1 MAEPIQVSEVVRY
14 VKRQLDS
21 DPVLQQIAVIGEI
34 SNFKRYASGHC
45 YFTLKD
51 ESSRMKAVMFA
62 RDARTLNFEPTDG
75 MRVVVVARVT
85 MYESTGDVQLYVE
98 LMRQDGI
105 GMLFERYEARK
116 RELEAKGWF
125 AAERKRPLPAF
136 PERIGII
143 TSPKG
148 AALHDIAT
156 TLRRRAPHVA
166 ITFAPVAV
174 QGEKAAMQVASA
186 IHWMNERTDCDV
198 LIVGRG
204 GGSIEELWAFN
215 EDVVVEAIFASTI
228 PVISAVGHETDFT
241 LSDFVADMRAATPTA
256 AAELATA
263 TIEAQRKD
271 VERLTVQLTRSVTN
285 QMLSIRERLD
295 RATNSYGLKSPR
307 FTLLQKRE
315 RFEQAEIRLEQGV
328 TKQVTHAKHRL
339 ARSRQQ
345 LDVRQLAQTLQRNEE
360 RHRQFDGRLKRIQP
374 IERPMD
380 RFKAQIGRLNAV
392 SPLAVLAR
400 GYTFVEQDGTYVKDV
415 KQLHDGLV
423 TIRFRDGHAVAEVK
437 ERHDGEETRRTDV

>member
-1 MAEPIQVSEVVRY
+1 MANPIGVSEVVRY
-14 VKRQLDS
+14 VKRQLDD
-21 DPVLQQIAVIGEI
+21 DPILQQIAVIGEI

-51 ESSRMKAVMFA
+51 ESSRMKAIMFS
-62 RDARTLNFEPTDG
+62 RDARTLTFEPTDG
-75 MRVVVVARVT
+75 MKVIVVARVT
-85 MYESTGDVQLYVE
+85 MYEATGDVQLYVE
-98 LMRQDGI
+98 VMRQDGI
-105 GMLFERYEARK
+105 GILFERYEARK

-125 AAERKRPLPAF
+125 DAEHKKLLPVF
-136 PERIGII
+136 PERVGII

-174 QGEKAAMQVASA
+174 QGESAAMQVAKA
-186 IHWMNERTDCDV
+186 IRWMNDLTDCDV

-215 EDVVVEAIFASTI
+215 EDAVIEAIFQSEI

-241 LSDFVADMRAATPTA
+241 LSDFVADVRAATPTA

-271 VERLTVQLTRSVTN
+271 VEQLTVQLRRTVTT
-285 QMLSIRERLD
+285 QFDTVRDRLS
-295 RATNSYGLKSPR
+295 RAANSYGLKSPR
-307 FTLLQKRE
+307 FTVSQKRE

-328 TKQVTHAKHRL
+328 TKQLTLARHRL
-339 ARSRQQ
+339 AQTKQQ
-345 LDVRQLAQTLQRNEE
+345 LDVRDLVQTVQSHKEKHLQFNS
-360 RHRQFDGRLKRIQP
+360 RLKRIRP
-374 IERPMD
+374 LERPNE
-380 RFKAQIGRLNAV
+380 RFISQVSRLNAV

-400 GYTFVEQDGTYVKDV
+400 GFTLIEQDGTYIKDV
-415 KQLHDGLV
+415 KQLHDGPV
-423 TIRFRDGHAVAEVK
+423 IIRFRDGEAVAEVK
-437 ERHDGEETRRTDV
+437 ERHYGEETRRSDI

>member
-1 MAEPIQVSEVVRY
+1 MANPIQVSEVVRY
-14 VKRQLDS
+14 VKRQLDD
-21 DPVLQQIAVIGEI
+21 DPILQQLAVIGEI

-51 ESSRMKAVMFA
+51 ESSRMKAVMFS
-62 RDARTLNFEPTDG
+62 RDAWTLNFEPKDG
-75 MRVVVVARVT
+75 MNVIVVARVT
-85 MYESTGDVQLYVE
+85 MYESTGDIQLYVE

-174 QGEKAAMQVASA
+174 QGDQSAPQVASA
-186 IHWMNERTDCDV
+186 IRWMNERTDCDV

-215 EDVVVEAIFASTI
+215 EDVVVEAIHESRI

-241 LSDFVADMRAATPTA
+241 LADFVADVRAATPTA

-271 VERLTVQLTRSVTN
+271 VERLTAQLTRSVTN
-285 QMLSIRERLD
+285 QMSSIRERLG

-307 FTLLQKRE
+307 FTLTQKRE

-339 ARSRQQ
+339 AQSRQQ
-345 LDVRQLAQTLQRNEE
+345 LDVRKLAQTLRRNEE
-360 RHRQFDGRLKRIQP
+360 THRQFDGRLKRIRP
-374 IERPMD
+374 LERPTD
-380 RFKAQIGRLNAV
+380 RFAAQVGRLNAV

-400 GYTFVEQDGTYVKDV
+400 GYTLIEQDGTYVKDV

-423 TIRFRDGHAVAEVK
+423 TIRFRDGQAVAEVK
-437 ERHDGEETRRTDV
+437 ERHDGETTSRTDV

>member
-1 MAEPIQVSEVVRY
+1 MANPIQVSEVVRY
-14 VKRQLDS
+14 VKRQLDG
-21 DPVLQQIAVIGEI
+21 DPVLQQVAVIGEI

-51 ESSRMKAVMFA
+51 ESSRMKAVMFS
-62 RDARTLNFEPTDG
+62 RDARTLKFEPTDG
-75 MRVVVVARVT
+75 MNVVVVARVT

-105 GMLFERYEARK
+105 GILFERYEARK

-125 AAERKRPLPAF
+125 AVERKRLLPAF

-174 QGEKAAMQVASA
+174 QGDQSAPQVASA
-186 IHWMNERTDCDV
+186 IRWMNERTDCDV

-215 EDVVVEAIFASTI
+215 EDVVVEAIYHSEI

-241 LSDFVADMRAATPTA
+241 LADFVADVRAATPTA

-271 VERLTVQLTRSVTN
+271 VERLSRTLTRVVTT
-285 QMLSIRERLD
+285 QMASFRERVE
-295 RATNSYGLKSPR
+295 RMKNSYGLKSPR
-307 FTLLQKRE
+307 YTIMQKRE
-315 RFEQAEIRLEQGV
+315 RFAQAEIRLEQSA
-328 TKQVTHAKHRL
+328 TKQLMHARHRF
-339 ARSRQQ
+339 AASSQR
-345 LDVRQLAQTLQRNEE
+345 LDVRNLMQVFRTQDDRFRQYEGRLERIRPLERPTDQFAQLA
-360 RHRQFDGRLKRIQP
+360 GRLQS
-374 IERPMD
+374 
-380 RFKAQIGRLNAV
+380 V

-400 GYTFVEQDGTYVKDV
+400 GYTFVEQDGTYVKNV

>member
-1 MAEPIQVSEVVRY
+1 MANPIQVSEVVRY
-14 VKRQLDS
+14 VKRQLDD
-21 DPVLQQIAVIGEI
+21 DPILQQIAVVGEI

-51 ESSRMKAVMFA
+51 EASRMKAVMFS
-62 RDARTLNFEPTDG
+62 RDARTLTFEPTDG
-75 MRVVVVARVT
+75 MNVVVVARVT
-85 MYESTGDVQLYVE
+85 MYEATGDVQLYVE
-98 LMRQDGI
+98 LMRQDGV
-105 GMLFERYEARK
+105 GLLFERYEARK

-125 AAERKRPLPAF
+125 DAERKRSLPAF

-174 QGEKAAMQVASA
+174 QGDLAAPQVASA
-186 IHWMNERTDCDV
+186 IRWMNERTDCDV

-215 EDVVVEAIFASTI
+215 EDIVVEAIYNSTI

-241 LSDFVADMRAATPTA
+241 LADFVADLRAATPTA

-263 TIEAQRKD
+263 TIDAQRKD
-271 VERLTVQLTRSVTN
+271 VERLTMQLQRSVTN
-285 QMLSIRERLD
+285 QMTAVRDRLER
-295 RATNSYGLKSPR
+295 AANSYGLKSPR
-307 FTLLQKRE
+307 FTLSQKRD
-315 RFEQAEIRLEQGV
+315 RFAQAEIRLEQGV
-328 TKQVTHAKHRL
+328 TKQLTFARHRL
-339 ARSRQQ
+339 AQSQQ
-345 LDVRQLAQTLQRNEE
+345 RLDVRNLARALRTNDE
-360 RHRQFDGRLKRIQP
+360 RYRQF
-374 IERPMD
+374 E
-380 RFKAQIGRLNAV
+380 GRLNRIRPLERPTERFTAQAGRLHAV
-392 SPLAVLAR
+392 SPLAVLSR
-400 GYTFVEQDGTYVKDV
+400 GYTLTEQDGTYVKDV
-415 KQLHDGLV
+415 KQLHDGVV

-437 ERHDGEETRRTDV
+437 ERHYGEETRRTDV

>member
-14 VKRQLDS
+14 VKRQLDG

>member
-1 MAEPIQVSEVVRY
+1 MANPLPVSEVVRY
-14 VKRQLDS
+14 VKRQLDG
-21 DPVLQQIAVIGEI
+21 DPVLQQVAVIGEI

-62 RDARTLNFEPTDG
+62 RDAKTLTFDPTDG
-75 MRVVVVARVT
+75 MNVIVVARVT

-98 LMRQDGI
+98 LMRQDGV
-105 GMLFERYEARK
+105 GQLYERFEARK

-125 AAERKRPLPAF
+125 DDERKRPLPAF
-136 PERIGII
+136 PERIGIV

-174 QGEKAAMQVASA
+174 QGATSAPQVANA
-186 IHWMNERTDCDV
+186 IRWMNERTDCDV

-215 EDVVVEAIFASTI
+215 EDAVVEAIFESDI

-241 LSDFVADMRAATPTA
+241 LADFVADVRAATPTA

-271 VERLTVQLTRSVTN
+271 VERLGLQLHRVVTT
-285 QMLSIRERLD
+285 QVASLRERVE
-295 RATNSYGLKSPR
+295 RMQQSYGLKSPR
-307 FTLLQKRE
+307 YTILQKRE
-315 RFEQAEIRLEQGV
+315 RFSQAEIRLEQGV
-328 TKQVTHAKHRL
+328 LKQVAT
-339 ARSRQQ
+339 ARHQLVHSSQR
-345 LDVRQLAQTLQRNEE
+345 LDVRNLQHVFRAQQARFGQFEE
-360 RHRQFDGRLKRIQP
+360 RLVRLRPLERPTDQFARLTGRL
-374 IERPMD
+374 
-380 RFKAQIGRLNAV
+380 ASV

-400 GYTFVEQDGTYVKDV
+400 GYTLVEQDGSYVKDV

>member
-1 MAEPIQVSEVVRY
+1 MANPIQVSEVVRY
-14 VKRQLDS
+14 VKRQLDD
-21 DPVLQQIAVIGEI
+21 DPILQQLAVIGEI

-51 ESSRMKAVMFA
+51 ESSRMKAVMFS
-62 RDARTLNFEPTDG
+62 RDARTLNFEPKDG
-75 MRVVVVARVT
+75 MNVIVVARVT
-85 MYESTGDVQLYVE
+85 MYESTGDIQLYVE

-174 QGEKAAMQVASA
+174 QGDQSAPQVASA
-186 IHWMNERTDCDV
+186 IRWMNERTDCDV

-215 EDVVVEAIFASTI
+215 EDVVVEAIHESRI

-241 LSDFVADMRAATPTA
+241 LADFVADVRAATPTA

-271 VERLTVQLTRSVTN
+271 VERLTAQLTRSVTN
-285 QMLSIRERLD
+285 QMSSIRERLG
-295 RATNSYGLKSPR
+295 RATNSYGLMSPR
-307 FTLLQKRE
+307 FTLTQKRE

-339 ARSRQQ
+339 AQSRQQ
-345 LDVRQLAQTLQRNEE
+345 LDVRKLAQTLRRNEE
-360 RHRQFDGRLKRIQP
+360 THRQFDGRLKRIRP
-374 IERPMD
+374 LERPTD
-380 RFKAQIGRLNAV
+380 RFAAQVGRLNAV

-400 GYTFVEQDGTYVKDV
+400 GYTLIEQDGTYVKDV

-423 TIRFRDGHAVAEVK
+423 TIRFRDGQAVAEVK
-437 ERHDGEETRRTDV
+437 ERHDGETTSRTDV